1 MMACTQIEQLLLNVY
16 EEFKKHCERTRKD
29 IKSVNGSGIL

>member
-1 MMACTQIEQLLLNVY
+1 MACTQIEQLLLNVY